1 MEKIFPLNLTAR
13 AAATVVGN
21 PVTTR
26 LESGVGNCYPGL
38 EFDHRNL
45 DRRFFPGLVFE
56 FGSSTG
62 APLVTVNPADPEL
75 DPATFEGL
83 AGDAP
88 KRRIQEALS
97 AALNG
102 NEGEALQEGTWLLDS
117 IAQAGRKITVRTLEG
132 LTVWRLVR
140 SLAPGPVDIVLI
152 RGAQTRRPRKG
163 TRRRRRRKIALHGWR
178 RRFIS
183 TSSGVISEAYLPGE
197 LTQSL
202 CSPWMHDFRDCACT
216 YWASN
221 HPDIVL
227 LEQPPGVDPDPVWAI
242 TPVDWLRSERAPA
255 QTAAAVGTED
265 GNRPAQMDHYEI
277 NARWQDLSIVL
288 VGHEISS
295 VFPARESDT
304 ANPFETADELA
315 VHLVQ
320 LATLEHAVAL
330 EYLYSMYSVKEA
342 KTAKDQGLKDAVA
355 FVRHEIL
362 VIAVSEMRHLRWA
375 NQLLWELEHAGLTTK
390 PFGPS
395 LGLAKQVPGVG
406 GPRPPRLRV
415 LDAATLDDFIAVEK
429 PSGTLDGA
437 YARVLATLRHPQYPQ
452 PFEQLAGRILADGT
466 QHYTKFREIQRVL
479 EPFSSGN
486 PPAYLRPLVTA
497 SRKEAKKAVGL
508 YADII
513 ADLGRAYASGD
524 MEDAKLI
531 ASARAAMFDLD
542 DAADKLARRGKG
554 VPFF

>member
-1 MEKIFPLNLTAR
+1 M
-13 AAATVVGN
+13 
-21 PVTTR
+21 
-26 LESGVGNCYPGL
+26 
-38 EFDHRNL
+38 
-45 DRRFFPGLVFE
+45 
-56 FGSSTG
+56 
-62 APLVTVNPADPEL
+62 
-75 DPATFEGL
+75 
-83 AGDAP
+83 
-88 KRRIQEALS
+88 S

-102 NEGEALQEGTWLLDS
+102 DQGTELQQGKWLLDS
-117 IAQAGRKITVRTLEG
+117 IAQAGKKITVQDLDG

-152 RGAQTRRPRKG
+152 QSAQTRRRGKR
-163 TRRRRRRKIALHGWR
+163 TRRRRIALGGWR
-178 RRFIS
+178 RRFVS
-183 TSSGVISEAYLPGE
+183 TSSGVISEAYQPGE

-227 LEQPPGVDPDPVWAI
+227 MEQPPGVDPDPVWAE

-288 VGHEISS
+288 LGHEISN

-315 VHLVQ
+315 AHLVQ

-330 EYLYSMYSVKEA
+330 EYLYAMYSVKEPASA
-342 KTAKDQGLKDAVA
+342 KGQGLKDAVA

-395 LGLAKQVPGVG
+395 LGLAKEVPGVG
-406 GPRPPRLRV
+406 KPRAPQLRV
-415 LDAATLDDFIAVEK
+415 LDKATLEDFIAVEK

-437 YARVLATLRHPQYPQ
+437 YARVLATLRHPQYPA

-466 QHYTKFREIQRVL
+466 QHYTRFREIQRVL
-479 EPFSSGN
+479 EPFSKGN
-486 PPAYLRPLVTA
+486 PPAYLQTLVTA
-497 SRKEAKKAVGL
+497 TRTEAKSAVDL
-508 YADII
+508 YAGIV
-513 ADLGRAYASGD
+513 ADLKTAYKSGD
-524 MEDAKLI
+524 MEDAALI
-531 ASARAAMFDLD
+531 AKARAAMFRLD
-542 DAADKLARRGKG
+542 EAADRLASRGKG

>member
-13 AAATVVGN
+13 AAATVAGN

-26 LESGVGNCYPGL
+26 LESGVGNCFPGL

-56 FGSSTG
+56 FGSSSG
-62 APLVTVNPADPEL
+62 APLASVNLADPEL

-88 KRRIQEALS
+88 KRQIQDALS

-102 NEGEALQEGTWLLDS
+102 DQGTQLQQGKWLLDS
-117 IAQAGRKITVRTLEG
+117 ITQAGRKITVQTLEG

-152 RGAQTRRPRKG
+152 QGAQTRRRGKR
-163 TRRRRRRKIALHGWR
+163 TRRRRIALRGWR

-183 TSSGVISEAYLPGE
+183 TSSGVISEAYQPGE

-227 LEQPPGVDPDPVWAI
+227 LEQPPGVDPDPVWAE

-255 QTAAAVGTED
+255 KTAAAVGTED

-288 VGHEISS
+288 VGHEISN

-315 VHLVQ
+315 AHLVQ

-330 EYLYSMYSVKEA
+330 EYLYAMYSVKEPASA
-342 KTAKDQGLKDAVA
+342 KGQSLRDAVA

-395 LGLAKQVPGVG
+395 LGLAKEVPGVG
-406 GPRPPRLRV
+406 GPRAPRLRA
-415 LDAATLDDFIAVEK
+415 LDKATLDDFIAVEK

-437 YARVLATLRHPQYPQ
+437 YARVLATLRHPQYPA

-479 EPFSSGN
+479 EPFSKGN
-486 PPAYLRPLVTA
+486 PPAYLQTLVTA
-497 SRKEAKKAVGL
+497 TRTEAKSAVDL
-508 YADII
+508 YAGII
-513 ADLGRAYASGD
+513 ADLKKAYESGD
-524 MEDAKLI
+524 MEDAAHI
-531 ASARAAMFDLD
+531 AKARAAMFEL
-542 DAADKLARRGKG
+542 DAAADRLARRGKG